1 MKTSDRELVDALC
14 EIENGLSDDEVDF
27 VEYTAS
33 AVIDVHR
40 ELTAAEVRRG
50 VGILRRLRRK
60 VPKGLQR
67 V

>member
-1 MKTSDRELVDALC
+1 MKATDRELVDALC
-14 EIENGLSDDEVDF
+14 EIESGLSDDEIDF
-27 VEYTAS
+27 VEYTSS

-40 ELTAAEVRRG
+40 ELTAAEIRRG

-67 V
+67 G